1 MAHTVFR
8 THLSYLSSVIFPVS
22 PAARLDR
29 QAGALTVSSYYPWH
43 TKPSGTKAKGKDMPT
58 LLVLLLLCY
67 VILSKNSFFIALP
80 PNWAKASAKVH
91 TFSEPPK
98 YFQKK
103 IQKNF
108 LLDKYQGDKGEIH
121 LII

>member
-1 MAHTVFR
+1 
-8 THLSYLSSVIFPVS
+8 
-22 PAARLDR
+22 
-29 QAGALTVSSYYPWH
+29 
-43 TKPSGTKAKGKDMPT
+43 MPT

-80 PNWAKASAKVH
+80 QNWAKASAKVH

-103 IQKNF
+103 IQKKF
-108 LLDKYQGDKGEIH
+108 LLDEYQGNKGELH
-121 LII
+121 LIILYYRKT